1 MKKIIIFGFLLTS
14 IFLSLFCFMQYSNAM
29 EITYPEI
36 KTITGDTIQIT
47 DETTPTGVFVYIFYI
62 LVSLGAV
69 IALVVLVLAGLNLVM
84 AGGEISKV
92 SGAKRQIMGAVI
104 GLVVLFSSYLI
115 LSIINP
121 ELLKIK
127 ANPIDCDKVPICIEF
142 TRIASIMIN
151 PDGTEDK
158 KFKTATEMSI
168 PSANTN
174 LVLQDGE
181 SIFIKKYTGLKEIWG
196 FPESDFK
203 GTPIKIYQ
211 STNSDINEVVI
222 DKELSPFGG
231 SQIKSYKIVNKNE
244 GIYLYDKINLEIS
257 DGTIAPFY
265 TNSSVS
271 DFSKTNPDFFQ
282 RTKSAE
288 IISPRL
294 DPAGFGPSP
303 GAIFFSEP
311 QFRGSCAGLWG
322 YTDRVAND
330 LNTRQNLDWVGNFGY
345 NLSSVIIYHTGD
357 GKYIKKGSVTFYNS
371 LNCKKDINNL
381 EEKECEIDWLG
392 GPTGNIVE
400 DKCELGYKIK
410 SFVINGPIGVVLM
423 EGGRCQY
430 FNKKDFTNGNCVSSI
445 LETNV
450 SNPDFFMLLPDDN

>member
-1 MKKIIIFGFLLTS
+1 MKKIIIFGLLLASVFLG
-14 IFLSLFCFMQYSNAM
+14 LFCFTHYSNAM

-36 KTITGDTIQIT
+36 KTITGETIQIT
-47 DETTPTGVFVYIFYI
+47 DETTPTGVFVYIFYV

-92 SGAKRQIMGAVI
+92 SGAKRQIMGAAI
-104 GLVVLFSSYLI
+104 GLIVLFSSYLI

-142 TRIASIMIN
+142 TRIASIKTN

-158 KFKTATEMSI
+158 KFKTTTEMSI

-174 LVLQDGE
+174 LVLREGE
-181 SIFIKKYTGLKEIWG
+181 SIFIKKYTGVQEIWG
-196 FPESDFK
+196 FPEADFK

-211 STNSDINEVVI
+211 SANSDLNEVVT
-222 DKELSPFGG
+222 DKELSPFSG

-244 GIYLYDKINLEIS
+244 GLYLYDNTNLEIG

-271 DFSKTNPDFFQ
+271 DFSKTNPQFFNK
-282 RTKSAE
+282 TKSARLIE
-288 IISPRL
+288 PRM
-294 DPAGFGPSP
+294 ATQGISP

-311 QFRGSCAGLWG
+311 QFRGYCAAFIGFE
-322 YTDRVAND
+322 DNKEDD
-330 LNTRQNLDWVGNFGY
+330 LNTRPSTKLLGNFGY
-345 NLSSVIIYHTGD
+345 NLASVVMYSSSKPGD
-357 GKYIKKGSVTFYNS
+357 TVTATVTFYNA
-371 LNCKKDINNL
+371 LNCKKDENNP
-381 EEKECEIDWLG
+381 EDKECEIAIKG
-392 GPTGNIVE
+392 GFVE
-400 DKCELGYKIK
+400 KDFEDEIECGAGFRVK
-410 SFVINGPIGVVLM
+410 SFKINGPAGVILT
-423 EGGRCQY
+423 EGYKCQY
-430 FNKKDFTNGNCVSSI
+430 FGKKDFTNGNCISSI
-445 LETNV
+445 LESSV
-450 SNPDFFMLLPDDN
+450 SNAYHYVLLPLND